1 MKKKVLVLGCTGSIG
16 TSTLDII
23 RAFPGRFEVCGL
35 SAHTN
40 QKKLN
45 GLAAE
50 FGCTNTA
57 LTADAV
63 SADKTANT
71 ARNLSAAALS
81 NEKIAQLI
89 EKSKADIAV
98 NGIAGAAGLMPSV
111 LCLENGIDLA
121 LANKETIVMAAP
133 LIRALAEKKG
143 RKIIPVDSE
152 HSALFALIERFG
164 KERVNSLILTAS
176 GGPFRTTAREKLKDV
191 KPEDA
196 LKHPTWSMGQKISI
210 DSATLA
216 NKGLEVIE
224 ACRLFDMEPEKVKV
238 TVHPQ
243 SLVHSLIETVD
254 GDLYAQI
261 SEPDMKR
268 PIISAL
274 TYPDMIENNL
284 KKLDLFSALGNPDGN
299 AEGVT
304 MSFYPARFDDFPLL
318 GAAYEAQKKG
328 GSYTIAYNAANESA
342 VSMFLQKKIGFTQI
356 ADIVSEVLEK
366 DRTQEPRTFND
377 VFAIDEQVRRE
388 AEICGQRLIRGNI

>member
-81 NEKIAQLI
+81 NEKIAELI

-111 LCLENGIDLA
+111 LCVENGIDLA

-176 GGPFRTTAREKLKDV
+176 GGPFRTWPREKLKDV

-299 AEGVT
+299 AEGLT

-328 GSYTIAYNAANESA
+328 GSYTIAYNAANEIA
-342 VSMFLQKKIGFTQI
+342 VSMFLHKQIGFTQI

-377 VFAIDEQVRRE
+377 VFAMDEQVRRE

>member
-23 RAFPGRFEVCGL
+23 RSFPDRFEVCGL
-35 SAHTN
+35 SAHRN
-40 QKKLN
+40 EKKLKEA
-45 GLAAE
+45 AAE
-50 FGCTNTA
+50 FGCKNTA
-57 LTADAV
+57 LTGTEAEAD
-63 SADKTANT
+63 NT
-71 ARNLSAAALS
+71 AVHRDLSAAAAS
-81 NEKIAQLI
+81 NEKIAKLI
-89 EKSKADIAV
+89 EKSGADIAV

-111 LCLENGIDLA
+111 LCLKNGIDLA
-121 LANKETIVMAAP
+121 LANKETIVMAGH
-133 LIRALAEKKG
+133 LIEDFAKKNG
-143 RKIIPVDSE
+143 RRLIPVDSE

-164 KERVNSLILTAS
+164 KKHIDSLILTAS
-176 GGPFRTTAREKLKDV
+176 GGPFRTWTRDKIEKAQ
-191 KPEDA
+191 PEDA
-196 LKHPTWSMGQKISI
+196 LKHPTWNMGQKISI
-210 DSATLA
+210 DSASLA

-274 TYPDMIENNL
+274 TYPEMIENNL

-304 MSFYPARFDDFPLL
+304 MSFFPARFDDFPLL
-318 GAAYEAQKKG
+318 GAAYKAQKRG
-328 GSYTIAYNAANESA
+328 ASYTIAYNAANEVA
-342 VSMFLQKKIGFTQI
+342 VSLFLEKKLSFTGIAETVLDVLSKDWSGETQTFEDVFETDKKVRIVSLEAAEKIGTKRI
-356 ADIVSEVLEK
+356 L
-366 DRTQEPRTFND
+366 
-377 VFAIDEQVRRE
+377 
-388 AEICGQRLIRGNI
+388 